1 MPEQRRAGAPSSEA
15 PHSRSKLVAQQRRDR
30 VPFVPDLQRL
40 LVDFKTGLGKLRGL
54 TQQLA
59 GSGAN
64 RTAPAQQA
72 ARIER
77 IELMKTLER
86 ELRILERTAPP
97 EIRDRVVSEFRSK
110 AESAIQMGIPQAYAE
125 LTSAAPYVPSKA
137 LRPGQEP
144 AVKSLL
150 SAVRAIRSGRL
161 AFLPRETRMEARKLL
176 QGIFGSPKGGNV
188 PRAPQIARTVEQQR
202 LLPLVVQ
209 GMMRSYERPDQ
220 FSSYIDAIGSAR
232 SHYFPAEHS
241 AQSTA
246 GAAPMA
252 DSVGSARSHYFPA
265 EHSAQSTA
273 GAAPMADSVG
283 SPASKQGE
291 MPASS
296 SGEFFAPKAND
307 GPLPKQSQSTPIGPL
322 DLARL
327 SKAGVP
333 SFQTTGVAHAF
344 TYEPNESVHTIDR
357 NDGLMTAAE
366 APAADA
372 KTSGPAGAV
381 PRRDN
386 TRVPQMA
393 APMASSAN
401 VASSA
406 AADRTQQTLNVSDKP
421 TTMQGTLDIRGLP
434 EFIGDITARVTGL
447 ERKLGSNG

>member
-1 MPEQRRAGAPSSEA
+1 MPEHRRAGAPSSEA
-15 PHSRSKLVAQQRRDR
+15 PQSRSKLVAQQQRAR
-30 VPFVPDLQRL
+30 VPVIPDLKRL
-40 LVDFKTGLGKLRGL
+40 LADFKTGLGKLRGL
-54 TQQLA
+54 TQQAA
-59 GSGAN
+59 GSGAL
-64 RTAPAQQA
+64 RTAPTQQA

-220 FSSYIDAIGSAR
+220 FSSYIDAI
-232 SHYFPAEHS
+232 
-241 AQSTA
+241 
-246 GAAPMA
+246 
-252 DSVGSARSHYFPA
+252 GSARSHYFPA

>member
-252 DSVGSARSHYFPA
+252 DSVGS
-265 EHSAQSTA
+265 
-273 GAAPMADSVG
+273 
-283 SPASKQGE
+283 PASKQGE